1 MMDVMVKTDIMTE
14 GMNCLTEHLG
24 TLKAEMFVAAIIR
37 ESFDY
42 TEWQRAYFDAKS
54 PAEISREAKQYEK
67 DHPFQ
72 GNAVRLSH
80 RLRPEDPDPA
90 ADQF

>member
-1 MMDVMVKTDIMTE
+1 MMVKTDIMTE

-37 ESFDY
+37 ENFDY

-54 PAEISREAKQYEK
+54 PAEISREAEQHAKN
-67 DHPFQ
+67 HPFQ

-80 RLRPEDPDPA
+80 RLRPEDPDPIA
-90 ADQF
+90 NHF